1 MKVSYIAHPISDAVI
16 VRCEQVK
23 AIQWEIL
30 QNEAGVY
37 PYAPYLRS
45 LELLSDE
52 IPEQRKIGMTFNRMV
67 LESGLV
73 DELRLYGDVL
83 SKGMIEEL
91 NICLIEGIDIVA
103 MNDYMA
109 KAAGAWIRAQ
119 GIPDCA

>member
-1 MKVSYIAHPISDAVI
+1 MKVSYIAHPISDSVL
-16 VRCEQVK
+16 VRCQQVK

-30 QNEAGVY
+30 HNEAGVY

-45 LELLSDE
+45 LEMLSDE
-52 IPEQRKIGMTFNRMV
+52 IPEQRKIGMAFNKMV

-91 NICLIEGIDIVA
+91 NICLIEGIKIVA
-103 MNDYMA
+103 MNGYME
-109 KAAGAWIRAQ
+109 KAAAPWIRS
-119 GIPDCA
+119 